1 MPSNSKKSL
10 KPNPDQTSNTI
21 SSILLFDI
29 SSRGK
34 TGVAAAL
41 SWLQTK
47 QKALQL
53 IEVQS
58 GIVNIINRTLMVK
71 QNNKTDLACDADKR
85 RRKKYHMINHGNIT
99 LQDLFHSHTVNSMQ
113 SHRALEFKASM
124 KYKPFKLMKFYNQA
138 GQVNDVATGGPQ
150 QLACRLVLVQLWKTD
165 GWITRAR
172 DRKERTTISILFQ
185 GTPVCV
191 GMCMCV
197 PVCVCLY

>member
-1 MPSNSKKSL
+1 
-10 KPNPDQTSNTI
+10 
-21 SSILLFDI
+21 
-29 SSRGK
+29 
-34 TGVAAAL
+34 
-41 SWLQTK
+41 
-47 QKALQL
+47 
-53 IEVQS
+53 
-58 GIVNIINRTLMVK
+58 
-71 QNNKTDLACDADKR
+71 
-85 RRKKYHMINHGNIT
+85 MINHGNIT

-165 GWITRAR
+165 GWITRAM
-172 DRKERTTISILFQ
+172 DRRERTTISILFQ

-197 PVCVCLY
+197 PVCVCLYQVAVMEVSRCVFCIHLYVGFMGISRLMGTQLCILRVSRGEKAGEPAKPLRIK